1 MESWV
6 LVSAVHHFTDGESEA
21 SRRKERSGCAQTVK
35 DMRQE
40 PGPKHFA
47 KKELPASL
55 QNLAKHWLELTSV
68 GGLREGLSFSAGA

>member
-1 MESWV
+1 MGKVRPQE
-6 LVSAVHHFTDGESEA
+6 G
-21 SRRKERSGCAQTVK
+21 RRSGCAQTVK

-47 KKELPASL
+47 KEELPASL
-55 QNLAKHWLELTSV
+55 QGNERSTGWELTSV